1 MNQVLKKAGVRGQM
15 CIIAILTG
23 LLILL
28 FAIAFY

>member
-15 CIIAILTG
+15 CIITILTG